1 MNETNHMMEF
11 NLKSF
16 SFRMPLFKFTQLRRI
31 IVLGLTGMFSFTT
44 FVVGAMLK
52 PKHIVI
58 VTSDDQGWIQ
68 AGCYG
73 HPFLKTPHLDA
84 MAKNGIR
91 FERFYANAPVC
102 SPTRAGILTGRS
114 NNRTGVLEHGYNLN
128 LEEKTFVQ
136 ALRKAGFATGHF
148 GKWHLNGIRGP
159 GVPILK
165 NDPYHPGKYGFSHW
179 LTSTNFIDY
188 HPLLS

>member
-1 MNETNHMMEF
+1 MTEKNHLTVEF
-11 NLKSF
+11 KSF
-16 SFRMPLFKFTQLRRI
+16 SFLNASFKFIQFWRI

-44 FVVGAMLK
+44 LVVGAMLK

-148 GKWHLNGIRGP
+148 GKWHRMESA
-159 GVPILK
+159 VPA
-165 NDPYHPGKYGFSHW
+165 YRFSKMIHI
-179 LTSTNFIDY
+179 TPVSTV
-188 HPLLS
+188 SVTG

>member
-1 MNETNHMMEF
+1 MTKPNHPMEL
-11 NLKSF
+11 NLKNF
-16 SFRMPLFKFTQLRRI
+16 SFRMPLLRFTEFWRI
-31 IVLGLTGMFSFTT
+31 IVLGLTSMFSFTT
-44 FVVGAMLK
+44 LVVGAMLK

-102 SPTRAGILTGRS
+102 SQPVRATLPTQ
-114 NNRTGVLEHGYNLN
+114 HC
-128 LEEKTFVQ
+128 
-136 ALRKAGFATGHF
+136 
-148 GKWHLNGIRGP
+148 P
-159 GVPILK
+159 
-165 NDPYHPGKYGFSHW
+165 
-179 LTSTNFIDY
+179 
-188 HPLLS
+188 